1 MSIYIGNNKYKE
13 IYLGSNKISEVY
25 LGSNKIFA
33 EPKYKDRYEFTLF
46 ESSNGNGVSSGTVSD
61 AFANYDEIGIRL
73 RFDNFAINGGNW
85 MWFNDA
91 AFKTS
96 SGSYWVYYITNDD
109 TNFRLVEVKF
119 EFNGTNFTVSVP
131 NNYGWNIYTDMDS
144 NARMYCN
151 TSASILNIVS
161 KIVGVKYQ

>member
-33 EPKYKDRYEFTLF
+33 EPTYKDRYEVTLF

-61 AFANYDEIGIRL
+61 AFANYDEIGIRC
-73 RFDNFAINGGNW
+73 RFDNISVNGGYWNW
-85 MWFNDA
+85 FGNT
-91 AFKTS
+91 AFKSS
-96 SGSYWVYYITNDD
+96 SGSQWINYMTND
-109 TNFRLVEVKF
+109 
-119 EFNGTNFTVSVP
+119 GTNFNLIEVRFNYNNLTFTVDVP
-131 NNYGWNIYTDMDS
+131 NSYGWNIYTNMNS

-151 TSASILNIVS
+151 YSASLLNIVS